1 MRKAGRGTLHVPHTN
16 RPLRFLLI
24 NPTAS
29 EWRTDAG
36 GNPSRR
42 TRVFR
47 FSMLSSLYV
56 AAAMPAGVHTTII
69 DEDIE
74 PIDFD
79 VDADLIGI
87 SFMTFNAPRAYA
99 IADRFRAERGIPVIF
114 GGYHPTFLPEEAI
127 QHADAICIGEA
138 ECNVPRM
145 IEDFR
150 EGRMQRFYQNG
161 LADLSGL
168 PVPDRSLIRRAAYI
182 SADTVQATRGCPYH
196 CTFCSIASF
205 FDHTFR
211 ARPVEEVVAE
221 LGALGR
227 FLMFM
232 DDNIIADREYAK
244 QLFTAMIPLRKR
256 WFSQCGITIADDQEL
271 LRLARASGCRGL
283 FIGLESLS
291 QENLRAWRK
300 NTNRA
305 RDYHRALQRIHEQ
318 GIAVYAGIV
327 FGNDWDTPEVFDE
340 TLQFLIEAHV
350 DALQATVLTPFPGT
364 PLYEEMKREDRIT
377 DADWGHY
384 DFKHVVF
391 EPRNMSQTMLQ
402 EGHARVLNRFY
413 AWPVMLKRL
422 RRQLGYLRPETM
434 LHASIPLNLSYRT
447 RLHTNGIFVS

>member
-1 MRKAGRGTLHVPHTN
+1 MSDPPTG
-16 RPLRFLLI
+16 RPLKFLLI

-29 EWRTDAG
+29 EWRTDG
-36 GNPSRR
+36 GRNPSRR

-56 AAAMPAGVHTTII
+56 AAAMPSGVGTTIL

-74 PIDFD
+74 PIDFSA
-79 VDADLIGI
+79 DADLVGL

-114 GGYHPTFLPEEAI
+114 GGYHPSFLPEEAL
-127 QHADAICIGEA
+127 QHADAVCIGEA

-150 EGRMQRFYQNG
+150 SGKLAGLYRNG

-168 PVPDRSLIRRAAYI
+168 PVPDRTLIRRAAYI
-182 SADTVQATRGCPYH
+182 SADTVQATRGCPYR

-205 FDHTFR
+205 FEHTFR
-211 ARPVEEVVAE
+211 ARPVAEVIAE
-221 LGALGR
+221 LGPLGR

-232 DDNIIADREYAK
+232 DDNIIADRDYAME
-244 QLFTAMIPLRKR
+244 LFAAMIPLRKR
-256 WFSQCGITIADDQEL
+256 WFSQCGINIARDPEL
-271 LRLARASGCRGL
+271 LRLAHASGCRGL

-291 QENLRAWRK
+291 QENLKAWRK
-300 NTNRA
+300 NSNRA
-305 RDYHRALQRIHEQ
+305 RDYHRALERIHEQ
-318 GIAVYAGIV
+318 GIAVYAGMV
-327 FGNDWDTPEVFDE
+327 FGNDWDAPEVFDE
-340 TLQFLIEAHV
+340 TMQFLVEARV
-350 DALQATVLTPFPGT
+350 DALQATILTPFPGT
-364 PLYEEMKREDRIT
+364 PLYEEMKAGGRLT

-391 EPRNMSQTMLQ
+391 EPRNMSRAQLQ

-413 AWPVMLKRL
+413 AWPLLLKRL
-422 RRQLGYLRPETM
+422 RRQLGYLCPETM

-447 RLHTNGIFVS
+447 RLHTNGVLVS